1 MNVAENRPHEKRVF
15 GRELTNLPIYD
26 HIKHK
31 EDQCQPIKPIIAE
44 LKMEEQMIDV
54 PATTD
59 DPIIEYT
66 EDIHKVLKSTESKY
80 TPQPNFM
87 KLQTDINERMRAILI
102 DWLIEVHLKFK
113 LLPETLYLTVS
124 LIDRYLERKVVVRQ
138 KLQLVGVT
146 AMLVACKYEEIYS
159 PEVKDFVYIT
169 DKAYQ
174 KEEILAMEVDILQT
188 LEFNITMPS
197 SWRFLQHYS
206 KLIGYEKGIE
216 FYLSEY
222 LIELGLLNCKMLKYT
237 PSMMACGALYLTMK
251 ITKKPVAWPTCI
263 KYTENEIRQCA
274 KDLCNELQNNE
285 KMNDKGEKNALRALK
300 KKFSAPKFCEVS
312 KIKLEIN

>member
-1 MNVAENRPHEKRVF
+1 MNAAENRPHEKRMF

-26 HIKHK
+26 HIKQK
-31 EDQCQPIKPIIAE
+31 EEHCIPIKPPIVEI
-44 LKMEEQMIDV
+44 KMEEKMYDV
-54 PATTD
+54 PTIA
-59 DPIIEYT
+59 DPILEYSD
-66 EDIHKVLKSTESKY
+66 DIYKVLKATETKY
-80 TPQPNFM
+80 MPHPNFM
-87 KLQTDINERMRAILI
+87 KIQTDINERMRSILI
-102 DWLIEVHLKFK
+102 DWLVEVHLKFK
-113 LLPETLYLTVS
+113 LLPETLYLTAS
-124 LIDRYLERKVVVRQ
+124 LIDRYLEKKVVLRQ

-146 AMLVACKYEEIYS
+146 AMLIACKYEEIYS

-174 KEEILAMEVDILQT
+174 KEEILAMEIDILQA

-197 SWRFLQHYS
+197 SWRFLQHYA
-206 KLIGYEKGIE
+206 KLIGYDKGIE

-222 LIELGLLNCKMLKYT
+222 LIELGLLNCKMLKYN

-251 ITKKPVAWPTCI
+251 ITKKPVAWPSCI

-274 KDLCNELQNNE
+274 KDLCSELQNSE
-285 KMNDKGEKNALRALK
+285 KMNEKAEKGALRALR
-300 KKFSAPKFCEVS
+300 KKFSVPKYYEVS